1 MHFPQTLTVLSQFH
15 ALHGLLVYAVSRY
28 TLRNGIW

>member
-1 MHFPQTLTVLSQFH
+1 MHSLPTLTAISPCFAIQ
-15 ALHGLLVYAVSRY
+15 GLPVYAVSRY